1 MRQLFA
7 ALSVVWVS
15 VLCPMTVTAQESSLR
30 PVIMHEPVKAAVRG
44 QPVTVLARV
53 THDGGQIKSVTLF
66 YALSKD
72 VAPFRTVMKSSGSSM
87 YYGTIP
93 ADVLE
98 TTDRVSYYIEATD
111 HLESTQETP
120 WHTMRVREQGAPIPP
135 SAAPEPAI
143 PQPAGASDEKK
154 AGPGFTTMA
163 VIGGGAVAVVGGALL
178 IGGGQDGGS
187 NGSSDGV
194 QVGDYDGS
202 STECFTL
209 DGESPDCDIRSISI
223 RIDADGKVSSSTLR
237 PGELLEGVLR
247 GRAFSLV
254 ATLDPATGSTGLVT
268 YAGSVVEDRIIGD
281 ISGEAGT
288 PEGPGIFSGTF
299 SARKRE

>member
-1 MRQLFA
+1 
-7 ALSVVWVS
+7 
-15 VLCPMTVTAQESSLR
+15 
-30 PVIMHEPVKAAVRG
+30 
-44 QPVTVLARV
+44 
-53 THDGGQIKSVTLF
+53 
-66 YALSKD
+66 
-72 VAPFRTVMKSSGSSM
+72 
-87 YYGTIP
+87 
-93 ADVLE
+93 
-98 TTDRVSYYIEATD
+98 
-111 HLESTQETP
+111 
-120 WHTMRVREQGAPIPP
+120 MRVREQGAPIPP